1 VQRNIRFSLP
11 KPHNTFDLKG
21 VGKHR
26 RVPSEMPILAQGPDQ
41 DDSELGIQ
49 AGQQPRLAAGV
60 VLWDQ
65 NFREWTGGKPLC
77 LGSQDLKYLEAAVHN
92 DTLFLSSQTLIDY
105 SLLLAAVEPDT
116 RGLAGRGKLA
126 LGIIDWLR
134 PFTWD
139 KYVETT
145 AKSLMHSDRP
155 TVIEPKLYA
164 ERFLD
169 AMGTFFVSLGNAPL

>member
-1 VQRNIRFSLP
+1 
-11 KPHNTFDLKG
+11 
-21 VGKHR
+21 
-26 RVPSEMPILAQGPDQ
+26 MPQPAQGP
-41 DDSELGIQ
+41 EQ
-49 AGQQPRLAAGV
+49 ANDGEIGTQSGQQPEAIATRPAAGV

-105 SLLLAAVEPDT
+105 SLLLAAVQPDI
-116 RGLAGRGKLA
+116 RGSETAGRGKLA

-134 PFTWD
+134 PFTTD
-139 KYVETT
+139 KYLESTV
-145 AKSLMHSDRP
+145 KSLMHSDRP

-164 ERFLD
+164 RRFLD
-169 AMGTFFVSLGNAPL
+169 AMGTFFVSVGNAVPL